1 MPSYCQH
8 CGAALG
14 ESARFCQEC
23 GRAVE
28 KEPSPEASSGGL
40 LQDAAPP
47 RASFAVRNRAVLIAA
62 VVVLGLAVTGGLWLG
77 RQTTGP
83 TSDAE
88 TPVPE
93 ATLAAE
99 ESTSVDYHVAV
110 DTDLRDAP
118 RDEGSQIVGRIER
131 GQSLRGVIVE
141 GAQGERWLKL
151 DEGGTFVNL
160 ASLSSSAPPRLVD
173 IDGSDRIT
181 TAQCTV
187 RETEAAGSKE
197 KVVLAS
203 GSPVRIVG
211 TTGKG
216 AIELALPEG
225 GVGYARADA
234 CPTAPSS
241 AKGAV
246 ANRLIQFDP
255 RSCELGEEL
264 APYFEK
270 ASEVRPDPE
279 SEEEFIFPV
288 DKTFRGLRVTYI
300 VLGYEWQGVAFAE
313 SPARVQAVFRQLGFR
328 LDKDGGFAVSDD
340 TAVSSSITATH
351 EDKRNRGKSEL
362 ICGI

>member
-23 GRAVE
+23 GRAVRM
-28 KEPSPEASSGGL
+28 EPLPDTSSVGPVE
-40 LQDAAPP
+40 DAAPP
-47 RASFAVRNRAVLIAA
+47 SASFAARNRVALVAGVL
-62 VVVLGLAVTGGLWLG
+62 VLGLAVVGGLWLG

-83 TSDAE
+83 TFEAE

-93 ATLAAE
+93 ATSAAQAPE
-99 ESTSVDYHVAV
+99 SVDYHVAV

-131 GQSLRGVIVE
+131 GQPVRGVIVD
-141 GAQGERWLKL
+141 GARGKRWLKL

-173 IDGSDRIT
+173 VDGSDRIT
-181 TAQCTV
+181 TASCSV

-203 GSPVRIVG
+203 GSPVRVAG

-216 AIELALPEG
+216 VVELVLPEG
-225 GVGYARADA
+225 GVGYVAADA
-234 CPTAPSS
+234 CPTKPSS

-246 ANRLIQFDP
+246 ANHLIQFDP

-288 DKTFRGLRVTYI
+288 DKTFRGLRVNYI
-300 VLGYEWQGVAFAE
+300 VLGYEWQGVTFAE
-313 SPARVQAVFRQLGFR
+313 SPARVQAVFRQLGFP
-328 LDKDGGFAVSDD
+328 LDKGGFVVPDDIPVS
-340 TAVSSSITATH
+340 ASITATG
-351 EDKRNRGKSEL
+351 EDKQNRGKSEL